1 MLGKIEGRRRRG
13 WQRMRWLDGITDSM
27 DMSLSIL
34 WELVMDREAWRAA
47 VHGIAKS
54 QTWLSD
60 WTELNLPTSPD
71 HTHSVQWNGMR
82 NSLVG
87 YRVFCWAAPQRNERN
102 LQKSL
107 WNYSNMLLLIKMSF
121 HSKKKKMSFQI
132 PSQTPW
138 LLSKFMPVLGFPGS
152 TSFKELTCQYRRHK
166 KLGFDSWVRKIH
178 RRRTWQPTPAFLP
191 GESQG
196 QRMLGGLQSKGSQ
209 RVEHNWSDLARTAYL
224 PVLVLRFL
232 KHNMETM
239 IKIWYFSFVVS

>member
-1 MLGKIEGRRRRG
+1 MAG
-13 WQRMRWLDGITDSM
+13 WHHWLNGHEFEYTMGVGDGQGGLACCGPWDCKES
-27 DMSLSIL
+27 DMTERLN
-34 WELVMDREAWRAA
+34 
-47 VHGIAKS
+47 
-54 QTWLSD
+54 
-60 WTELNLPTSPD
+60 WTEPANQPRS
-71 HTHSVQWNGMR
+71 
-82 NSLVG
+82 
-87 YRVFCWAAPQRNERN
+87 YPQRSMKWDEEFFSR
-102 LQKSL
+102 LPGVLLGSSSEEWKEFAEKSVKL
-107 WNYSNMLLLIKMSF
+107 FKHAVTDKNVLSF
-121 HSKKKKMSFQI
+121 KKKKKMSFQI

-209 RVEHNWSDLARTAYL
+209 RVEHNWSDLACTAYL